1 MKPIA
6 ILGLLALLAGC
17 APGYYKPGATAQDL
31 ASDKSACNAQA
42 LQDAPLA
49 MTSGPFGVGPNNPA
63 NASCYGGGFGAV
75 TCNPLSPVSGGYVP
89 IPQPSLPTDANAG
102 KRNAL
107 FDACM
112 TSRGWS
118 HEKPAA
124 AEAGH

>member
-1 MKPIA
+1 MRLIVT
-6 ILGLLALLAGC
+6 LALIAALSGC
-17 APGYYKPGATAQDL
+17 AADYYKPGASDRDL
-31 ASDKSACNAQA
+31 ADDRSACNAQA
-42 LQDAPLA
+42 LQGAPLA

-89 IPQPSLPTDANAG
+89 IPQPSLPTDVNAG

-107 FDACM
+107 FEACM

-118 HEKPAA
+118 HQKPAA
-124 AEAGH
+124 AEPNH